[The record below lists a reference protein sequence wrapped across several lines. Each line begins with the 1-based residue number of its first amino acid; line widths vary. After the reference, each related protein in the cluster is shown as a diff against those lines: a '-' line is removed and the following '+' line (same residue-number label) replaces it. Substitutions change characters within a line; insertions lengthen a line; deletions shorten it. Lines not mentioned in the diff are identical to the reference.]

1 MAPRKTKVTDAVYEV
16 WFPKNVKN
24 IFIVVKRDSN
34 PPEDAY
40 AFSKEYK
47 YLDRM
52 GDKDLIL
59 YTYVFLSRYYPN
71 ANIEICISED
81 FIKRA
86 DYEKNNLVILGGPS
100 SNHEVCQQ
108 FMATSVISKHLRYPP
123 NEVRKVELC
132 GKCLHIKDFCP
143 RESIC
148 IDNELF
154 YYQSGSVIV
163 DRIEAEKAKI
173 PENRVNSLGN
183 GKVQVLD
190 CVMVDKSIFASIIN
204 PFSQDKKVI
213 LISGIHCMGGVGAFR
228 AFDTVS
234 QQSIDNYRYYKEK
247 IAGAKEFIAVFD
259 VEINPRSGT
268 PIACPRLKENIL
280 FNLDDEKSVII
291 GTEFKVDDK
300 EELEFDLYADRE
312 ECLAMQ
318 REMRVYEYD
327 ENIPDFS
334 SKVKQFVSATTR
346 WVSKIQVYYGKII
359 SADSA
364 KSLHHEF
371 EGLRSQYQ
379 ALKGISGI

>member
-1 MAPRKTKVTDAVYEV
+1 MASRKTKVIDSVYEV
-16 WFPKNVKN
+16 WFPKTVKK
-24 IFIVVKRDSN
+24 IYIVVKRDSD
-34 PPEDAY
+34 PPQDAY

-59 YTYVFLSRYYPN
+59 YTYVFLSRYYPD

-108 FMATSVISKHLRYPP
+108 FMAASVISKHLKYPP

-132 GKCLHIKDFCP
+132 GKCPHIKDTCQ

-148 IDNELF
+148 IDNELY

-173 PENRVNSLGN
+173 PENRVKSLEN

-190 CVMVDKSIFASIIN
+190 CVMVDKSIFASIFN

-228 AFDTVS
+228 AFDAAS
-234 QQSIDNYRYYKEK
+234 RQSIDNYEYYKEK
-247 IAGAKEFIAVFD
+247 IAGTREFVAVFN

-268 PIACPRLKENIL
+268 PIACPNLKESIL
-280 FNLDDEKSVII
+280 LNLDNEKSVIA
-291 GTEFKVDDK
+291 GVEFKIDVK
-300 EELEFDLYADRE
+300 EEIEFDLYADRE
-312 ECLAMQ
+312 ECFAMQ

-334 SKVKQFVSATTR
+334 NKVKQFISETIK
-346 WVSKIQVYYGKII
+346 WSNKLQGYYNKII
-359 SADSA
+359 SVDIA
-364 KSLHHEF
+364 KSLHSEF
-371 EGLRSQYQ
+371 EDLRRQYQ
-379 ALKGISGI
+379 LLKGISGV